1 MIEAVVTPNPKTPIV
16 GTEVTPQ
23 TFKDVGTPRVQVPTD
38 GITIA
43 TGETMFVDGT
53 LVVNGTL
60 SGSGVPTG
68 GGGSG
73 GGGATALDGLND
85 VTLTSIQTGQV
96 LKWDGSQW
104 SNQSDSG
111 LVTVNLAQLQD
122 VNLTGLADGS
132 TLQYDEPSGQWV
144 SVTETDFVDA
154 IIDGGHATST
164 YVDAFDLDG
173 GSA

>member
-1 MIEAVVTPNPKTPIV
+1 MIDAIVTPNAKTPTF

-23 TFKDVGTPRVQVPTD
+23 SFRDVGTPTVRVPTN
-38 GITIA
+38 GIRIE
-43 TGETMFVDGT
+43 TGETMHVDGT

-60 SGSGVPTG
+60 SGSGVPSG

-73 GGGATALDGLND
+73 GATALNGLND
-85 VTLTSIQTGQV
+85 VTLTSVQTGEV

-111 LVTVNLAQLQD
+111 LITVNLAQLQD

-132 TLQYDEPSGQWV
+132 TLQYDLPSAKWK

-154 IIDGGHATST
+154 IIDGGVANST
-164 YVDAFDLDG
+164 YVAAFDLDG